1 LSTASIRA
9 DPKKLYFPATS
20 MFERSGERF
29 ALHSLAADR
38 DTSALGTYRSLFV
51 AFSRRESRSGSLE
64 NVLEASMARHPSFAA
79 VPRRISRLSAGSG
92 KALWV
97 AALLLA
103 PLGSAAAQGVD
114 CTALRAKIAAVDAQ
128 SAARPNRYSA
138 AARKQ
143 RAEIDRTV
151 AYAASLG
158 CDQPEIPFF
167 GRPLPARC
175 PGLNSKIAQMQANLA
190 QLEVAA
196 TAGTDRTRQDL
207 ITRYD
212 AYCRAPI
219 KARQQAEPNFFEAL
233 FGAFI
238 PPQQAP
244 QTPAPWAP
252 PMDESPDVEPDTTP
266 RGGSQALCVRSCDG
280 GFFPLHVSARNAD
293 ASYLTDL
300 CQALCPNVGVSVY
313 TRAPHSEIDKA
324 VSLDDG
330 SAYSD
335 LPNAR
340 KFRSSYE
347 ASCSCKPPHQSWVE
361 ALAGAER
368 ILGEGRRGDIVVTPE
383 SSERLSQAQPESRAR
398 NSSRGGDETSGL
410 RPKSGDPA
418 ALRPSGAVPAQA
430 SSADAAASPS
440 GSPQDSEKEVVG
452 PDGVKRRVRI
462 ISPTL

>member
-1 LSTASIRA
+1 MRSIT
-9 DPKKLYFPATS
+9 FMTS
-20 MFERSGERF
+20 MSIYRNIEIEDCRSVEP
-29 ALHSLAADR
+29 
-38 DTSALGTYRSLFV
+38 
-51 AFSRRESRSGSLE
+51 SRSKWTDSIQIHRD
-64 NVLEASMARHPSFAA
+64 LEASMVRHPSFAA
-79 VPRRISRLSAGSG
+79 VPRRISRLRTSSG

-97 AALLLA
+97 AAFLLA
-103 PLGSAAAQGVD
+103 PLGSAAPQGVD
-114 CTALRAKIAAVDAQ
+114 CTALRAKIAALDAQ
-128 SAARPNRYSA
+128 GAARPNRYSA

-167 GRPLPARC
+167 GKPLPARC

-207 ITRYD
+207 IARYD

-244 QTPAPWAP
+244 LAPAPWAP
-252 PMDESPDVEPDTTP
+252 PMDESPNVEPDTTP

-280 GFFPLHVSARNAD
+280 GFFPLDVSARHAD
-293 ASYLTDL
+293 SGYLDSL
-300 CQALCPNVGVSVY
+300 CQALCPNAGVSVY

-330 SAYSD
+330 SAYAD
-335 LPNAR
+335 LPNAL
-340 KFRSSYE
+340 KFRKTYD
-347 ASCSCKPPHQSWVE
+347 AACTCKPPRQSWVE
-361 ALAGAER
+361 ALAGAEQMR
-368 ILGEGRRGDIVVTPE
+368 GEGRRGDILVTPE
-383 SSERLSQAQPESRAR
+383 SSEQLSRAR
-398 NSSRGGDETSGL
+398 PEPPAKSSSRGGGETSGL

-440 GSPQDSEKEVVG
+440 ESTQDREREVVG